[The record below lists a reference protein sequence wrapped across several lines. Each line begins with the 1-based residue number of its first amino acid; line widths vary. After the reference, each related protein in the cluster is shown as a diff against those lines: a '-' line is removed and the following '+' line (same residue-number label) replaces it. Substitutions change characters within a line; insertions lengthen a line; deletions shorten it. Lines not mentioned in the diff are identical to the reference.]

1 MLWWWWVRVTTRR
14 VRGWRRGGRGSAPF
28 FAHRFR
34 SRRALAETE
43 SLSAIINRD
52 LARFILPHLHPATA
66 GRPVSA
72 WPLQLQQAVVIAHHP
87 VLAHHP
93 VFLQPEDLIQLPRRW
108 SPPMIIGWFGGWTS
122 KAAVMFGEVVFFQKA
137 IGFFVT
143 GDSTQPQLLDQPVL
157 MRAVHALDSPFGLRR
172 TGGDDLNP

>member
-1 MLWWWWVRVTTRR
+1 MLWWWWIRVTTRR
-14 VRGWRRGGRGSAPF
+14 VRGWRRGGRGSTPF

-43 SLSAIINRD
+43 LLSAIMNRD
-52 LARFILPHLHPATA
+52 LACFILPHLHPTLG

-72 WPLQLQQAVVIAHHP
+72 WPLQLQPTVVIAHHP

-108 SPPMIIGWFGGWTS
+108 SAPMIIG
-122 KAAVMFGEVVFFQKA
+122 A
-137 IGFFVT
+137 
-143 GDSTQPQLLDQPVL
+143 DQRRGNW
-157 MRAVHALDSPFGLRR
+157 MRSSGKPLA
-172 TGGDDLNP
+172 